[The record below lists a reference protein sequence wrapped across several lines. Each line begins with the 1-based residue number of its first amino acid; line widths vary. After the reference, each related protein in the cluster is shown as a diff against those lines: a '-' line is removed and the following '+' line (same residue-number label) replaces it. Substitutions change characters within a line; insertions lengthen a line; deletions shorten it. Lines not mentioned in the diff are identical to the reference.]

1 MQRLDIKQTENA
13 PKIILDYDNG
23 FIELEGKCYPENT
36 FEFFEPIV
44 EWITEYFKNNT
55 DKSTTVNIKL
65 TYFNSATTQ
74 SLFDIFDILQE
85 AEHNDLD
92 INWYYET
99 NNKNALRDYEDYSE
113 EFEELNIKAV
123 PNNE

>member
-1 MQRLDIKQTENA
+1 MQRLDIEQTENA
-13 PKIILDYDNG
+13 PKIILDYENG

-44 EWITEYFKNNT
+44 EWLTEYFKNNT

-85 AEHNDLD
+85 SEHTDLD
-92 INWYYET
+92 INWYYEV